1 MSEPDFQYELC
12 TKDLQWCAVPYGEEK
27 YIIIHQGSQ
36 VRLCHSIITA
46 QKFIQSKNKLCT

>member
-12 TKDLQWCAVPYGEEK
+12 TKDLQWCAVPYGDEK
-27 YIIIHQGSQ
+27 YIILHEGSQ
-36 VRLCHSIITA
+36 VRLCKSFTTA